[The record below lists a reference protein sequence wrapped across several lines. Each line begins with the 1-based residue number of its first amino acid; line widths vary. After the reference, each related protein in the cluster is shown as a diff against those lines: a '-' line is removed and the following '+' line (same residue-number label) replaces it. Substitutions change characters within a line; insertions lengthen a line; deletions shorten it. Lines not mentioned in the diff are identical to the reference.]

1 MLSSDQRMSKYHA
14 LKEEKPNSDIKS
26 IPYLSTGHN
35 IQCDFYPTPSI
46 SHCNKYG
53 CCWLMLVIIGL
64 MFSALL
70 YASLEL
76 SIFETQPKAL
86 QKKVN
91 IDTSGWVGAEY
102 QPSKSSNED
111 WLWHYD
117 NYREDVIREL
127 TIVKKIMGFTALR
140 IFLHSKIY
148 FADPSKLITVM
159 RDLLTISHEKGYGLG
174 FVFFDDCW
182 NHTGLNLSSPCIPVK
197 GKHNGCWKASPQTE
211 ERDQRGISGF
221 REYVTHVVQTFK
233 SDPRVL
239 WWEIYNEPKAKPPN
253 ILNYSVALRHAAFHW
268 ALEANPSQPVISC
281 WDEALDYRN
290 NTPYRSNTQLNDHHQ
305 YQLPWGGTDNVV
317 FQNTTGLMRGG
328 IVTEAGARWYQG
340 RKHGFGSPLTVID
353 WLTKLRANPKAPFV
367 PGVMIDWEVMV
378 SNSNTRWQWTAKPGD
393 PEPAIPWHEHVF
405 PNGSP
410 VSYTE
415 AAAIRRYVTGV
426 DDFLCFEDFL
436 KANNPLSYEVY
447 HAIHDG
453 DRWIFSGCSI
463 TSGLIEMS
471 VWPFVG
477 TKVDIVIGDFGI
489 SINATSQLLKL
500 TYIGKTIGSFS
511 ASSLENGI
519 LSSNN
524 GGAFNILRVLVKQDR
539 IAVWLN
545 PMYPEAFI
553 DGQFPVPGEKS
564 DWSKFQ
570 PLPARI
576 DVSNPAKLRP
586 SSISVSAS
594 NGVARL
600 DYISVLP
607 PILYDEN

>member
-1 MLSSDQRMSKYHA
+1 MTSSMQEAPTYTA
-14 LKEEKPNSDIKS
+14 LNDDIPNTEITSLPD
-26 IPYLSTGHN
+26 LSTEHN
-35 IQCDFYPTPSI
+35 IQCNFNPAPSI
-46 SHCNKYG
+46 SHCTKYG
-53 CCWLMLVIIGL
+53 RCYLVLVVIGL

-70 YASLEL
+70 YSTLYL
-76 SIFETQPKAL
+76 SNFETPPKAL
-86 QKKVN
+86 LMAKH
-91 IDTSGWVGAEY
+91 DTSGWVGAEY

-127 TIVKKIMGFTALR
+127 TLVKNIMGFTALR
-140 IFLHSKIY
+140 VFLHSKIY
-148 FADPSKLITVM
+148 FADPSKLISVLH
-159 RDLLTISHEKGYGLG
+159 DLLTISDEKGFGLG

-182 NHTGLNLSSPCIPVK
+182 NHTGLNLSSPCKPVK
-197 GKHNGCWKASPQTE
+197 GKHNGCWKASPQME
-211 ERDQRGISGF
+211 ERNQRGITGF
-221 REYVTHVVQTFK
+221 MDYVKDIVQTFK

-239 WWEIYNEPKAKPPN
+239 WWEIFNEPKKTN
-253 ILNYSVALRHAAFHW
+253 NYSTSLRHAAFHW
-268 ALEANPSQPVISC
+268 ALEVNPSQPVISC

-290 NTPYRSNTQLNDHHQ
+290 NKPYRSNTQLNDHHQ
-305 YQLPWGGTDNVV
+305 YFSPWNGIDNKV
-317 FQNTTGLMRGG
+317 FQNTTGLMQGG

-340 RKHGFGSPLTVID
+340 QKHGFGSPLTVID

-378 SNSNTRWQWTAKPGD
+378 SNSNTRWQWTSKPGN
-393 PEPAIPWHEHVF
+393 PEPAIPWHQHIF

-415 AAAIRRYVTGV
+415 AAAIRRYVTGE

-436 KANNPLSYEVY
+436 RANNPLSEELYRT
-447 HAIHDG
+447 INDG
-453 DRWIFSGCSI
+453 DRWIFSGCTI

-471 VWPFVG
+471 VWPFTG
-477 TKVDIVIGDFGI
+477 TTVNIAIGNYGI
-489 SINATSQLLKL
+489 HINSLSQLLEL
-500 TYIGKTIGSFS
+500 TYIGEKIGSFS

-519 LSSNN
+519 LSSDNL
-524 GGAFNILRVLVKQDR
+524 GAFNILRVLVEQDR
-539 IAVWLN
+539 IAIWLN

-553 DGQFPVPGEKS
+553 DGQFPLPGEKS

-576 DVSNPAKLRP
+576 DVSNPGKLRP
-586 SSISVSAS
+586 SNIAVSAS
-594 NGVARL
+594 NGNARL

-607 PILYDEN
+607 PILYDVN